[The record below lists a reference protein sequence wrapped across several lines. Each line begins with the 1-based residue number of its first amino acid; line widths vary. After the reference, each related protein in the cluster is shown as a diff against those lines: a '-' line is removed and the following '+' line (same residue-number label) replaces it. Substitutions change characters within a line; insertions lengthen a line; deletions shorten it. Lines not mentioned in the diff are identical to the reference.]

1 MKFDFKILLKKIKIK
16 FFKKSYL
23 KNKISRFD
31 NTIYYSDYIINNLK
45 LYLSVKKLT
54 SLMLVVDFL

>member
-1 MKFDFKILLKKIKIK
+1 MKFDFEILLKKIKRK
-16 FFKKSYL
+16 FFEKSYF
-23 KNKISRFD
+23 KNKVSRFD

-54 SLMLVVDFL
+54 SLNVSS